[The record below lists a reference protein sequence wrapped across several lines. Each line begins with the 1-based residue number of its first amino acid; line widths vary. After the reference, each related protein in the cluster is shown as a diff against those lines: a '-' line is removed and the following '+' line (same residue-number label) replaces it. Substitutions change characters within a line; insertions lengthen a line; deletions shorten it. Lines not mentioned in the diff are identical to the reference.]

1 MSTAD
6 TLRPPMSA
14 AGHVRATLALGL
26 PLIGSHLAQ
35 VALHVTDTI
44 MVGWYGVVEL
54 AAVVLGS
61 TSFFIVFV
69 VGAGFANAVMPLVAA
84 AAAQG
89 DAQRVR
95 RATRMGMWLSI
106 AYGLA
111 LYPVFFFAEPIF
123 RALGQ
128 AEDVSHL
135 AGDYLAIAGT
145 GMLPALLIMALKS
158 HLAGLSR
165 TQVVLWVTVAGVF
178 LNAGLN
184 WMLIFGR
191 WGAPEMGVE
200 GAAVASVV
208 TQAATLLALA
218 IYAGVGPVLRDYR
231 LWQRFW
237 RPDPEVMARVFR
249 LGWPIGLTSLAEGGL
264 FQATAI
270 MMGWIGTVQLAA
282 HGIALEVTSVT
293 FMVHLGLSNAATV
306 RAGHAFGARD
316 IGALKDGAR
325 VAIVLSLVFA
335 LMTVAIFLAVP
346 RPIIAL
352 FTDLSKPEAEHILAF
367 GALLLAYAAL
377 FQVADGVQVMGL
389 GLLRGVQ
396 DTRVPMAIAIF
407 GYWAIGMPAAYG
419 LAFPAGLGG
428 PGLWL
433 GLCVGLTVTGSLL
446 MWRFWARAGRIRA
459 A

>member
-1 MSTAD
+1 
-6 TLRPPMSA
+6 MSA
-14 AGHVRATLALGL
+14 ADTIQPPLTPADHARATLALGL

-35 VALHVTDTI
+35 IALHVTDTI

-89 DAQRVR
+89 DDQRVR
-95 RATRMGMWLSI
+95 RSTRMGMWLSL
-106 AYGLA
+106 AYGIA
-111 LYPVFFFAEPIF
+111 VYPVFFFAEPIF
-123 RALGQ
+123 LALGQ
-128 AEDVSHL
+128 AGDVSRL
-135 AGDYLAIAGT
+135 AGEFLAIAGA
-145 GMLPALLIMALKS
+145 GMFPALLIMVLKS
-158 HLAGLSR
+158 HLAGLAR

-178 LNAGLN
+178 LNAGLA
-184 WMLIFGR
+184 WALIFGR
-191 WGAPEMGVE
+191 WGAPELGVA
-200 GAAVASVV
+200 GAAIASVA
-208 TQAATLLALA
+208 TQAGTFLALA
-218 IYAGVGPVLRDYR
+218 LYAGAAPGLRDYR

-306 RAGHAFGARD
+306 RAGHAYGARQTA
-316 IGALKDGAR
+316 ALKAGAR
-325 VAIVLSLVFA
+325 MAILLSLGFA
-335 LMTVAIFLAVP
+335 LVSVAIFLAVP

-352 FTDLSKPEAEHILAF
+352 FTDLTKPEAETILTF

-377 FQVADGVQVMGL
+377 FQVADGMQVMAL

-396 DTRVPMAIAIF
+396 DTRVPMAIAIV
-407 GYWAIGMPAAYG
+407 GYWGIGMPAAWG
-419 LAFPAGLGG
+419 LAFPLGMGG

-433 GLCVGLTVTGSLL
+433 GLFVGLSVTGGLL
-446 MWRFWARAGRIRA
+446 MWRFWSRAGRLRA

>member
-1 MSTAD
+1 MSA
-6 TLRPPMSA
+6 TLTQAPPLTA
-14 AGHVRATLALGL
+14 AGHARATLTLGL

-35 VALHVTDTI
+35 IALHVTDTI
-44 MVGWYGVVEL
+44 MVGWYGVPEL

-61 TSFFIVFV
+61 TSFFVVFV

-89 DAQRVR
+89 DDQRVR

-106 AYGLA
+106 AYALA
-111 LYPVFFFAEPIF
+111 VYPLFFFAEAIF
-123 RALGQ
+123 LALGQ
-128 AEDVSHL
+128 AEDVSRL
-135 AGDYLAIAGT
+135 AGDYLSIAGA

-158 HLAGLSR
+158 HLAGLAR

-178 LNAGLN
+178 LNAGMN
-184 WMLIFGR
+184 WVLIFGR
-191 WGAPEMGVE
+191 WGAPELGVE
-200 GAAVASVV
+200 GAAIASVM
-208 TQAATLLALA
+208 TQVATFVALA
-218 IYAGVGPVLRDYR
+218 VYAGVAPGLRHYR

-249 LGWPIGLTSLAEGGL
+249 LGWPIGLTSLAEGGM

-282 HGIALEVTSVT
+282 HGIALEVASIT

-306 RAGHAFGARD
+306 RTGHAFGGRD
-316 IGALKDGAR
+316 WAGLKAGAR
-325 VAIVLSLVFA
+325 VAIVLSFVFA
-335 LMTVAIFLAVP
+335 LVTVAIFLAVP
-346 RPIIAL
+346 QPIIAL
-352 FTDLSKPEAEHILAF
+352 FTDTSKPEAAEILAF
-367 GALLLAYAAL
+367 GTLLLAYAAL

-396 DTRVPMAIAIF
+396 DTKVPMALAVV
-407 GYWAIGMPAAYG
+407 GYWGIGMPVAYW
-419 LAFPAGLGG
+419 LAFPFGMGG

-433 GLCVGLTVTGSLL
+433 GLFIGLTVTGSLL
-446 MWRFWARAGRIRA
+446 MWRFWSRVGRRGAG
-459 A
+459 

>member
-1 MSTAD
+1 
-6 TLRPPMSA
+6 
-14 AGHVRATLALGL
+14 
-26 PLIGSHLAQ
+26 
-35 VALHVTDTI
+35 
-44 MVGWYGVVEL
+44 
-54 AAVVLGS
+54 
-61 TSFFIVFV
+61 
-69 VGAGFANAVMPLVAA
+69 
-84 AAAQG
+84 
-89 DAQRVR
+89 
-95 RATRMGMWLSI
+95 
-106 AYGLA
+106 
-111 LYPVFFFAEPIF
+111 
-123 RALGQ
+123 
-128 AEDVSHL
+128 
-135 AGDYLAIAGT
+135 
-145 GMLPALLIMALKS
+145 MLPALLIMALKS

-191 WGAPEMGVE
+191 WGAPEMGVR

-282 HGIALEVTSVT
+282 HGIALEVASVT

-316 IGALKDGAR
+316 TGALKDGAR

-419 LAFPAGLGG
+419 LAFPGGMGG

-446 MWRFWARAGRIRA
+446 MWRFWSRAGRIRA